1 MVRVKLLLAPA
12 QAQEEVEDSTETK
25 RGVGIWLLSERREP
39 ALGMDEE
46 VVEVAV
52 VEEVE
57 EEASEVVE
65 AHRKVELHSE
75 AVVEVLVQGSVNSH
89 RCRDART
96 DNRAV
101 CTAGSSYL
109 RRMEPY
115 PFRPG
120 NSLANSRR
128 QSKDHQQMQFVSSR
142 FRLHGKKLGE
152 KETRAK
158 NSSK

>member
-1 MVRVKLLLAPA
+1 MRVKLLLAPA

-75 AVVEVLVQGSVNSH
+75 AVVEVLVQG
-89 RCRDART
+89 R
-96 DNRAV
+96 
-101 CTAGSSYL
+101 L
-109 RRMEPY
+109 K
-115 PFRPG
+115 
-120 NSLANSRR
+120 L
-128 QSKDHQQMQFVSSR
+128 SKADGTLPIQ
-142 FRLHGKKLGE
+142 
-152 KETRAK
+152 TW
-158 NSSK
+158 